1 MTFTKEYIDIVQG
14 HLDEQ
19 AQKEDKLK
27 VGKKGKGRS

>member
-19 AQKEDKLK
+19 SHKEDELK
-27 VGKKGKGRS
+27 AGKKGKGRS